1 MSIYNWIYYSQEE
14 IDMAQNQID
23 FFLGRIE
30 DIKKKTNMNEE
41 QKKNKLAQIN
51 LSINS
56 IKYTYSL

>member
-14 IDMAQNQID
+14 IDMAKNQID

-30 DIKKKTNMNEE
+30 DIKKKTNMNDE

>member
-14 IDMAQNQID
+14 IDRAQNQID

>member
-14 IDMAQNQID
+14 IEMAKNQID

-30 DIKKKTNMNEE
+30 DIKKKTNMNDE

>member
-41 QKKNKLAQIN
+41 QKKNKLSQIN

>member
-1 MSIYNWIYYSQEE
+1 
-14 IDMAQNQID
+14 MAKNQID

-30 DIKKKTNMNEE
+30 DIKKKTNMNDE

>member
-1 MSIYNWIYYSQEE
+1 MGIYNWFYYTQEE
-14 IDMAQNQID
+14 IDRAQNQID